1 MGWVQG
7 LGLEGRETS
16 RRSGQCCAVKWS
28 ETQPIAQED
37 ALHILKDKTWAASLL
52 ETK

>member
-7 LGLEGRETS
+7 LGLETS